1 MSSLEQ
7 DLSRALAE
15 LQALERILSD
25 LQGRVEI
32 LRTLLSEYDGAL
44 ALLDELKEKGSKVN
58 MLIPIGGGNFIQA
71 EVKKIEDVHVSLGAG
86 VVMRQPLKESY
97 DLIKKRREQISVTI
111 RSHEETIANY
121 SQRAEELRKLIQA
134 LYARLAER
142 RKAGGQ
148 GKGREE
154 PPR

>member
-25 LQGRVEI
+25 LRSRVE
-32 LRTLLSEYDGAL
+32 LLKSLLSEYDGAL
-44 ALLDELKEKGSKVN
+44 ALLDELKEKGSNVN

-71 EVKKIEDVHVSLGAG
+71 EVKKVEDVHVSLGAG
-86 VVMRQPLKESY
+86 VVIRQPLKESY
-97 DLIKKRREQISVTI
+97 DLIKQRRERISMTI

-121 SQRAEELRKLIQA
+121 SQRAEELRRLVQA

-142 RKAGGQ
+142 QKAGE
-148 GKGREE
+148 RE
-154 PPR
+154 

>member
-25 LQGRVEI
+25 LRSRVE
-32 LRTLLSEYDGAL
+32 LLKSLLSEYDGAL
-44 ALLDELKEKGSKVN
+44 ALLDELKEKGSNVN

-71 EVKKIEDVHVSLGAG
+71 EVKKVEDVHVSLGAG
-86 VVMRQPLKESY
+86 VVIRQPLKESY
-97 DLIKKRREQISVTI
+97 DLIKQRRERISMTI

-121 SQRAEELRKLIQA
+121 SQRAEELRRLAQA

-142 RKAGGQ
+142 QKAGE
-148 GKGREE
+148 RE
-154 PPR
+154 

>member
-25 LQGRVEI
+25 LRSRVE
-32 LRTLLSEYDGAL
+32 LLKSLLSEYDGAL
-44 ALLDELKEKGSKVN
+44 ALLDELKEKGSNVN

-71 EVKKIEDVHVSLGAG
+71 EVKKVEDVHVSLGAG
-86 VVMRQPLKESY
+86 VVIRQPLKESY
-97 DLIKKRREQISVTI
+97 DLIKQRRERISMTI

-121 SQRAEELRKLIQA
+121 RQRAEELRRLVQS

-142 RKAGGQ
+142 QKAGE
-148 GKGREE
+148 RE
-154 PPR
+154 

>member
-25 LQGRVEI
+25 LQSRVEI
-32 LRTLLSEYDGAL
+32 LRSLLSEYDGAL
-44 ALLDELKEKGSKVN
+44 ALLDELKEKRSKVN

-71 EVKKIEDVHVSLGAG
+71 EVKKDVHVSLGAG
-86 VVMRQPLKESY
+86 VVIRQPLKESY

-121 SQRAEELRKLIQA
+121 SQRAEELRRLVQA

-142 RKAGGQ
+142 QKAE
-148 GKGREE
+148 K
-154 PPR
+154 